1 MATCFNFQITKTLEK
16 VEGVKEDE
24 EDTKRP
30 VEYLEDDG
38 GLEVSFCNIVTF

>member
-1 MATCFNFQITKTLEK
+1 MATCCNFQITKTLEK

-30 VEYLEDDG
+30 AEYLEDDE
-38 GLEVSFCNIVTF
+38 GLEVGFYNIVTL